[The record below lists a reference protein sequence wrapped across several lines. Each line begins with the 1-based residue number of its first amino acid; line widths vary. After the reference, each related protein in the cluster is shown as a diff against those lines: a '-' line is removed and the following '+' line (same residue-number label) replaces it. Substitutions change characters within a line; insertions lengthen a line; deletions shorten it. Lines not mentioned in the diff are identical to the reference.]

1 MLPDLKAFIQYT
13 RTMEDLKNNNT
24 GSHENTSSGEAGSL
38 NESANMTGQT
48 ELPEEL
54 ADETEKIRA
63 ELAEQKEKYLR
74 LYAEFDNYKRRSAR
88 ERVELM
94 QTAGREVIVSLL
106 EVLDDCDRAEKQF
119 AEGGQKDAM
128 QEGVIL
134 VFNKLRSVLFAK
146 GVKPMDCKG
155 AAFNPDEHEA
165 VSQVPVADE
174 DLKGKVIEEIVK
186 GYYLNDK
193 IIRFAKV
200 VVGL

>member
-1 MLPDLKAFIQYT
+1 
-13 RTMEDLKNNNT
+13 MEDLKNKNAEN
-24 GSHENTSSGEAGSL
+24 HENASSNETESL
-38 NESANMTGQT
+38 NESANMTDQT
-48 ELPEEL
+48 ELPEQL
-54 ADETEKIRA
+54 TDEAEKIQA
-63 ELAEQKEKYLR
+63 ELAEQKGKYLR
-74 LYAEFDNYKRRSAR
+74 LYAEFDNYKKRSAR

-94 QTAGREVIVSLL
+94 QTAGREVIVPLL
-106 EVLDDCDRAEKQF
+106 EVLDDCDRAEKQLQ
-119 AEGGQKDAM
+119 ESGQQDAV
-128 QEGVIL
+128 QEGVLL

-155 AAFNPDEHEA
+155 REFNPDEHEA

-174 DLKGKVIEEIVK
+174 NLKGKVIEEIVK

>member
-1 MLPDLKAFIQYT
+1 
-13 RTMEDLKNNNT
+13 MEDLKNKNAEN
-24 GSHENTSSGEAGSL
+24 HENASSNETESF
-38 NESANMTGQT
+38 NESANMTDPT

-54 ADETEKIRA
+54 TDEAQKIQA

-74 LYAEFDNYKRRSAR
+74 LYAEFDNYKRRNAR

-94 QTAGREVIVSLL
+94 QTAGREVVVSLL
-106 EVLDDCDRAEKQF
+106 DVLDDCERAEKKLL
-119 AEGGQKDAM
+119 ESGQKDAV
-128 QEGVIL
+128 QEGVLL
-134 VFNKLRSVLFAK
+134 VFNKLKSVLSSK

-155 AAFNPDEHEA
+155 KEFNPDEHEA

-174 DLKGKVIEEIVK
+174 NLKGKIIEEIVK

>member
-1 MLPDLKAFIQYT
+1 
-13 RTMEDLKNNNT
+13 MEDFKNNTAGN
-24 GSHENTSSGEAGSL
+24 HENPPSGDAENL
-38 NESANMTGQT
+38 NESANMTDQS

-54 ADETEKIRA
+54 TDAVEKTRA

-74 LYAEFDNYKRRSAR
+74 LYAEFDNYKKRSAR

-106 EVLDDCDRAEKQF
+106 EVLDDCDRAEKQLL
-119 AEGGQKDAM
+119 ESGEKDAV

-134 VFNKLRSVLFAK
+134 VFNKLRSVLYAK

-155 AAFNPDEHEA
+155 KEFNPDEHDA
-165 VSQVPVADE
+165 VSQVPVADK
-174 DLKGKVIEEIVK
+174 DLKGKVIEEILK